1 MTTADNYE
9 QGGAYRRRAA
19 ATHDAVEAGVYDTN
33 GRTAWGA
40 ILAGAVYA
48 LGLYVLLSLVGIGL
62 GLSLFE
68 PTDAT
73 PANGALTTTAIWQFV
88 SQLVALGVGGYAAGR
103 LAGVLH
109 PMGSMLHGAV
119 VWAVTTLVGVWLA
132 TSAAMGVVNVA
143 GSAISGVASGATN
156 AAQAVL
162 PEDFELPNLSI
173 GSIEL
178 SDLPPEV
185 QQTLRANGLT
195 PESFQ
200 AEAREAF
207 RAVVS
212 QREQANIAQAASSA
226 AADAVASPGD
236 IRQDVNDFIEQTF
249 GQGGVLGEED
259 RQEAL
264 AVMEDRFGIEPAQAE
279 AYLETISARAEALQ
293 EEAAQAIDEAQ
304 TQALQAADAAADAT
318 RTAAWLAALASL
330 LGLVSAVGGAY
341 FGRPARD

>member
-1 MTTADNYE
+1 MTTADTYE
-9 QGGAYRRRAA
+9 HGSARRRPAA
-19 ATHDAVEAGVYDTN
+19 TTHDAVEAGLYDTN

-48 LGLYVLLSLVGIGL
+48 LGLYVLLSLVGVGL

-68 PTDAT
+68 PTEAT
-73 PANGALTTTAIWQFV
+73 PGNGALTTTAIWQFV
-88 SQLVALGVGGYAAGR
+88 SQLVALGIGGYAAGR

-119 VWAVTTLVGVWLA
+119 VWAVTTLVGVWMA
-132 TSAAMGVVNVA
+132 TSAAMGIVNVA
-143 GSAISGVASGATN
+143 GSAVSSVASGATS

-162 PEDFELPNLSI
+162 PEDFELPDLSV
-173 GSIEL
+173 GSLEL

-195 PESFQ
+195 PENFQ

-212 QREQANIAQAASSA
+212 QREQADIAQAASSA
-226 AADAVASPGD
+226 AADAVATPGD
-236 IRQDVNDFIEQTF
+236 IGEDVSNFVDRTF
-249 GQGGVLGEED
+249 GQGGILGEED
-259 RQEAL
+259 RREAL
-264 AVMEDRFGIEPAQAE
+264 AVMEDRFGLEPAQAE
-279 AYLETISARAEALQ
+279 AYLETVAARAETLR
-293 EEAAQAIDEAQ
+293 EEAAQAVEQAQ
-304 TQALQAADAAADAT
+304 AQAIEAADAAADAA

-341 FGRPARD
+341 FGRPSRG